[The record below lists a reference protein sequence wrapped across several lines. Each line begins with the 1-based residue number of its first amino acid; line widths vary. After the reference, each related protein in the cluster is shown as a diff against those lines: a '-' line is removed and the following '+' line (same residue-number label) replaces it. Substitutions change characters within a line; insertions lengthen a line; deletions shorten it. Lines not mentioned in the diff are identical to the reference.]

1 LNDYEKR
8 VFMEYTNNDE
18 SKNVVF
24 SENSS
29 KMNESVLNIK
39 EASSRRSVENIYE
52 WIRQESR
59 EVEVNI
65 KSQPLIFRP

>member
-1 LNDYEKR
+1 
-8 VFMEYTNNDE
+8 MEYTNNDE
-18 SKNVVF
+18 TKNVVY

-59 EVEVNI
+59 EVEVILNL
-65 KSQPLIFRP
+65 KLLSSGHD